1 MESSIQMSGVA
12 KKKKRKKNQKENQ
25 KEDTANR
32 IEVVVKIL

>member
-1 MESSIQMSGVA
+1 MESSIQVSGVA

>member
-1 MESSIQMSGVA
+1 MSGVA